1 MKLFSMSWFKT
12 EKQLELEALKVEQQK
27 LKNKLLEEQI
37 KEFTEDDERE
47 EKELNWLKEEM
58 RKAPIQVFNEK
69 PYKSIKLINDV
80 LTIILQDGSILSKPN
95 SNQQDFQDAR
105 NAETEEELLK
115 IGSSVEG
122 IEEKKAREKEF
133 QKNLALSKGISILE
147 DSGDFIVKDG
157 SVYMKEVE
165 SRSLPTLLV
174 NQFILLFDKYEGL
187 DVQETDEYQSLKKF
201 WLKCCLNPNAQSAE
215 DLYTFLSNH
224 HFKIDKHGNFYAYRR
239 VVSKG
244 AENQKLVEFVSNAY
258 TKVKAVWKKK
268 PADYTVFSN
277 DDEGLGFTS
286 NVLSIAF
293 QSKNNTVLGNLET
306 LYLDLPNMQE
316 KAYTSAH
323 TGREDYRVGEIVS
336 MPRQYGDDNNT
347 ISCSKGFHAASK
359 EYDYSGF
366 GDTPI
371 LVIIN
376 PMDVLAVPLNE
387 VGKLRTSRWFF
398 AATLDN
404 EEQYILD
411 DDEFDVTDLGDVFE
425 EKCLSNIETY
435 VKNSFAEEVQRHT
448 FSIPQISASELTS
461 AIHTLEKMKA
471 AISNRIEVVWD

>member
-37 KEFTEDDERE
+37 KDFQEDDERE
-47 EKELNWLKEEM
+47 EKELNWLEEEM
-58 RKAPIQVFNEK
+58 RKVPIQIVNEK
-69 PYKSIKLINDV
+69 PYKSIKLTNDV

-133 QKNLALSKGISILE
+133 QKNLALSKGISVLE

-268 PADYTVFSN
+268 PSDYYVWEDN
-277 DDEGLGFTS
+277 GGFT
-286 NVLSIAF
+286 F
-293 QSKNNTVLGNLET
+293 SKSDWGDDDAKLHGNLQE
-306 LYLDLPNMQE
+306 LYLNLPNMQE

-425 EKCLSNIETY
+425 EKCLSDIETY

>member
-1 MKLFSMSWFKT
+1 MSWFKT

-37 KEFTEDDERE
+37 KDFQEDDERE
-47 EKELNWLKEEM
+47 EKELNWLEEEM
-58 RKAPIQVFNEK
+58 RKVPIQIVNEK
-69 PYKSIKLINDV
+69 PYKSIKLTNDV

-133 QKNLALSKGISILE
+133 QKNLALSKGISVLE

-258 TKVKAVWKKK
+258 TKVKAVWKKSPK
-268 PADYTVFSN
+268 NYNIYQKVDGDFFFMPLPNGGYD
-277 DDEGLGFTS
+277 FTKD
-286 NVLSIAF
+286 IGW
-293 QSKNNTVLGNLET
+293 KGNLEA

-425 EKCLSNIETY
+425 EKCLSDIETY